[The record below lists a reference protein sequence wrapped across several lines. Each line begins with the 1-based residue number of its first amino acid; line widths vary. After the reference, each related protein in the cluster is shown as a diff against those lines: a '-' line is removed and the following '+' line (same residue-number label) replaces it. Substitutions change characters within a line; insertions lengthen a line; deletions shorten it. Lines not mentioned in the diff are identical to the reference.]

1 MVVASSQRQLNL
13 CRARLRSSHSRKG
26 TDLLER
32 VSGRVSRIENASV
45 DSRIRNPR
53 VGAVCASK
61 NASVRAGAAAAG
73 LTDLPGRGA
82 ARLRPE
88 GRLRGQGRAA
98 VGRRRGPR
106 GNFFA
111 RGLERAG
118 SFTRRRRSLA
128 SPDAAQVKEDLPGKD
143 GAPGE
148 VQAFRDYCW
157 PDLPVFLD
165 EKRAFY
171 GALGGGKESKGSIA
185 SFFANLLNPFSQ
197 LYKNTK
203 RVPKTTEGNFV
214 GEGFIK
220 GGARRRRGSVE
231 GGWSAA
237 DASRRRR
244 GDCSADAS
252 RHYRG
257 DRHRGGVAA
266 APPGLFAE
274 ASRRRR
280 GDRPRIVRRAG
291 VRRQERRGGR
301 RSGRVRARG
310 GGDRRPPADG
320 RPARRARLG
329 GFSRDT

>member
-1 MVVASSQRQLNL
+1 M
-13 CRARLRSSHSRKG
+13 
-26 TDLLER
+26 
-32 VSGRVSRIENASV
+32 
-45 DSRIRNPR
+45 
-53 VGAVCASK
+53 
-61 NASVRAGAAAAG
+61 
-73 LTDLPGRGA
+73 
-82 ARLRPE
+82 
-88 GRLRGQGRAA
+88 
-98 VGRRRGPR
+98 
-106 GNFFA
+106 
-111 RGLERAG
+111 
-118 SFTRRRRSLA
+118 A

-280 GDRPRIVRRAG
+280 GDRPRT
-291 VRRQERRGGR
+291 RRGGAAGI
-301 RSGRVRARG
+301 GRGSSVAQVYVVKKG
-310 GGDRRPPADG
+310 AAAGAPAAFAHAEAEIGDHPPTDDLLAALD
-320 RPARRARLG
+320 
-329 GFSRDT
+329 